1 MLGTSAPY
9 SSPKSN
15 QLTKESSMSSQADDS
30 NWAVIEFADA
40 ELGDMRRTQRLV
52 ELARRV
58 LRPAL

>member
-40 ELGDMRRTQRLV
+40 ELGDVRRTQRLV
-52 ELARRV
+52 EL
-58 LRPAL
+58 